1 MSGMDVDA
9 KHVFDPW
16 DRSPPLFDLAPR
28 EENAQVM
35 IERALKVMDAMQD
48 AELIGHLAGV
58 RPLSADRMPIIG
70 RVPGLRGV
78 ILATGHGTKG
88 IHLAP
93 ITARMVA
100 GLVTGAQ
107 DSEAMSEAFLPD
119 RFAPPEGWP

>member
-1 MSGMDVDA
+1 M
-9 KHVFDPW
+9 
-16 DRSPPLFDLAPR
+16 
-28 EENAQVM
+28 E
-35 IERALKVMDAMQD
+35 AMAD

-58 RPLSADRMPIIG
+58 RPLSADRLPIIG
-70 RVPGLRGV
+70 PVPGLHGV

-107 DSEAMSEAFLPD
+107 DREAMSEAFLPD